1 MQVGWHHWGRRGG
14 SGRAVELRQV
24 LLHLLGW
31 NVEMCLELSS
41 SGKKCNV
48 KLIKHMLN

>member
-1 MQVGWHHWGRRGG
+1 M
-14 SGRAVELRQV
+14 ELRQV
-24 LLHLLGW
+24 PLHLLGW